1 MGITMKREEFL
12 RLFEKQL
19 QGTITPEEEIC
30 LSAWFQQQQLDGL
43 SEWDEQKLGNK
54 KELGDAIHSNIQQQ
68 SRKQNIFQSYRPW
81 LKIAASVVLLSTV
94 AVLWYK
100 LKPHNGI
107 KTETFSV
114 SYIEA
119 KAEYGQVLK
128 ITLADSST
136 VWLNA
141 GSRLRYPEKF
151 DGKTREL
158 NLEGEGFF
166 EVKHRKS
173 QPFIV
178 HSGTLNTQV
187 LGTSFNVK
195 AYKNSVQLKVSV
207 ATGKVAIYTDKI
219 KSIYL
224 TPNQTG
230 TYDKTIGHIGIGQNQ
245 IKEVTAWREGKLV
258 YRNELLSQA
267 LEDITNKYG
276 VKVMASSKMK
286 TCQIY
291 GTFNH
296 DNVES
301 LLQMISY
308 SVNGK
313 VIKKGSGF
321 YITGR
326 GCN

>member
-1 MGITMKREEFL
+1 MKREEFL

-30 LSAWFQQQQLDGL
+30 LSAWFRQQELSGL

-54 KELGDAIHSNIQQQ
+54 KEQGEAIYNNIWQQ
-68 SRKQNIFQSYRPW
+68 SRKRNTFRSYRLW
-81 LKIAASVVLLSTV
+81 LRIAASVVLLSAL

-100 LKPHNGI
+100 SKPHSGL
-107 KTETFSV
+107 KTETFLV
-114 SYIEA
+114 RDIEA
-119 KAEYGQVLK
+119 KAQYGQVLK
-128 ITLADSST
+128 VTLADSST

-151 DGKTREL
+151 EGRTREL
-158 NLEGEGFF
+158 DLEGEAFF
-166 EVKHRKS
+166 EVTHRKN

-178 HSGTLNTQV
+178 HSGKLNTQV
-187 LGTSFNVK
+187 LGTSFNIK

-207 ATGKVAIYTDKI
+207 ATGKVAIYTNKI

-230 TYDKTIGHIGIGQNQ
+230 IYDKTVGHIAIGQNQ

-258 YRNELLSQA
+258 YKNELLSQA

-276 VKVMASSKMK
+276 VKVMASPKMK